1 MPLNTLRP
9 GLNFWFKPEWG
20 FSAFTDAYTQG
31 IIGLQV
37 VWSIHLAQINRNLLE
52 EKLFQSFLED
62 FQDLRS
68 HNLPQ

>member
-9 GLNFWFKPEWG
+9 GLNFLFKPEWG
-20 FSAFTDAYTQG
+20 FSAFTDAYTHG

-37 VWSIHLAQINRNLLE
+37 VWSIRLAQIHRKLLE
-52 EKLFQSFLED
+52 EKFFQSFLED